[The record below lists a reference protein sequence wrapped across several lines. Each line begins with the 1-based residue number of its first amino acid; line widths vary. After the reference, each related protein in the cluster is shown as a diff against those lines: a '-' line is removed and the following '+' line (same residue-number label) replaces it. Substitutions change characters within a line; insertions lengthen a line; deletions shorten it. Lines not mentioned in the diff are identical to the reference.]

1 MLFILAI
8 LANSRMNPSIIPLP
22 NSVKWNDD
30 EFVLNENHVIFYDE
44 SVPRLLDA
52 ALYLADFIH
61 KSTRFTTE
69 VTSSNTDS
77 GILLVKSPVQLDDE
91 EYNLHVTNKSVTI
104 VASSYSGFFYGV
116 QTLLQLFPPEIFKK
130 GFTNHVKW
138 TVPGCDIIDKPRL

>member
-22 NSVKWNDD
+22 NSVKWND
-30 EFVLNENHVIFYDE
+30 DE